1 MEDEQLYFS
10 KRRPTKCP
18 ACGSREV
25 VRIVYGYPGP
35 ELVQDAESGKVTLGG
50 CCVSGFDPSWQC
62 LECEA
67 AIYPET
73 LKGQMTPDL
82 RTFVEE
88 QHWTFAKTMPEWPHE
103 YIVRDRVDEELFER
117 LVIHIREHGV
127 EGRFYEKVITYYEE
141 AGLVYWTMGAPLR
154 ETFIVN
160 RCWSEDTYERR
171 LAGGA
176 LPVVR
181 W

>member
-1 MEDEQLYFS
+1 MAIL
-10 KRRPTKCP
+10 
-18 ACGSREV
+18 A
-25 VRIVYGYPGP
+25 
-35 ELVQDAESGKVTLGG
+35 
-50 CCVSGFDPSWQC
+50 PSWC
-62 LECEA
+62 RMRSPAKSRWAVVACRASTRRGSVWECEA
-67 AIYPET
+67 FIYPET

-88 QHWTFAKTMPEWPHE
+88 QHWTFAKTMREWPHE

-117 LVIHIREHGV
+117 LAIHIREHGV

-171 LAGGA
+171 LAEGA